1 MGYFNYFIKCFI
13 SNITRMLCKP
23 KNLLII
29 SVVCIILLLFTSSCF
44 ASDVT
49 IVNPS
54 ETITYN
60 NIIDLEGFQYDDQFG
75 HLYTMQN
82 SLQQRLIANLYA
94 NKANPGFNDL
104 VTAIFNECK
113 NLGLDNKTLY
123 VTYGTSNTEFVIYY
137 TYTHLLSDDVEQSF
151 HLDSDDY
158 YYTNVPVCWGNF
170 TRVGYILADNNVTS
184 AVVSFH
190 GTHTMAPFACLNV
203 FNPSFID
210 LFRYYG
216 LITDENSSEL
226 NALNRIADQTN
237 NSLNTIN
244 SQIQQQNQLQQSQNN
259 FLQNTDV
266 DVGASD
272 LPGDSTTDI
281 TSSGF
286 NNIFDLLY
294 NTFTSS
300 AAADLVLPLPFV
312 NKSITINYANV
323 FGAFNGGIIFTL
335 ANAFWF
341 YVVSV
346 YIVKD
351 IYHKIYAIKSGN
363 IENVENNNI
372 KEDLL

>member
-1 MGYFNYFIKCFI
+1 MDYFNYFIKCFI
-13 SNITRMLCKP
+13 SNIIWMLCKP
-23 KNLLII
+23 KNFLII
-29 SVVCIILLLFTSSCF
+29 FVVCIVLLLFTSSCF

-54 ETITYN
+54 
-60 NIIDLEGFQYDDQFG
+60 NINDIGAFQYDDQFG

-94 NKANPGFNDL
+94 NKSNPGFNDL
-104 VTAIFNECK
+104 VTSIFNECK
-113 NLGLDNKTLY
+113 NLGLSNKSLY
-123 VTYGTSNTEFVIYY
+123 VNYGTGNTEFVIYY
-137 TYTHLLSDDVEQSF
+137 TYTHLLSDDVEQSIHF
-151 HLDSDDY
+151 QNDDY
-158 YYTNVPVCWGNF
+158 YYSNVPVCRGTF
-170 TRVGYILADNNVTS
+170 TRVGYILVNNNVTS
-184 AVVSFH
+184 AVVSFQDIQS
-190 GTHTMAPFACLNV
+190 MAPFACLNV

-226 NALNRIADQTN
+226 DALNRKAEQTN

-244 SQIQQQNQLQQSQNN
+244 SSIQQQNQLQQSQNN
-259 FLQNTDV
+259 FLQNSDV
-266 DVGASD
+266 NVGASD
-272 LPGDSTTDI
+272 LPNNSTSDI

-286 NNIFDLLY
+286 DNIFNLLY

-300 AAADLVLPLPFV
+300 ASTDLVLPLPFT

-323 FGAFNGGIIFTL
+323 FGSFNGGIIFTL